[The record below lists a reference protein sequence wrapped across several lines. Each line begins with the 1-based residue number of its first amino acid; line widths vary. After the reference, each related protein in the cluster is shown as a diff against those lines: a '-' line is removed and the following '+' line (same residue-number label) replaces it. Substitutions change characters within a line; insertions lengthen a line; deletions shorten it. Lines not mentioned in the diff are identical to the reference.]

1 MKITNLLKAMAVSL
15 TIILAIP
22 VTSNAMHNS
31 SNVVVPLSDSAAD
44 VKLAAHIIQ
53 RVTEI
58 QNMDKTN
65 LTTAEKKSLKKE
77 LKEMQAQANGNQGVY
92 LSIGAIVIILL
103 ILILIL

>member
-1 MKITNLLKAMAVSL
+1 MKITNFFKAMAVSF
-15 TIILAIP
+15 IIALAIP

-31 SNVVVPLSDSAAD
+31 NVSTPLSDSAAD

-65 LTTAEKKSLKKE
+65 LTTAERKSLKKE
-77 LKEMQAQANGNQGVY
+77 LKEMQAQASSNQGVY